1 MTTKQKTGV
10 CPRKSLGGFNYTDI
24 GVVFRTDK
32 GSQEVMVGAA
42 WLTAPV
48 FDPETQ
54 QQSYLLSGRSA
65 MGHTFSVRVPADKL
79 RNPSALADI
88 IGHYGVH
95 VYKPAL
101 ANQLMFEWVKLLSVS
116 DRNVQ
121 QLTLISELGWHED
134 GKLFYDG
141 VAPLVS
147 DALDP
152 AAFHFEPKVR
162 PPIASSGDLESWQRE
177 VLALIWPNRTLLVM
191 MLLGLLSPFLPH
203 FRTLSSRLVNWW
215 GLKGSGKTLG
225 LQVAAS
231 LFGNGIDPAT
241 GHNGSAPPYVRKF
254 KATANAIELLFAE
267 TSPFPAL
274 LDELS
279 EVKKITDVV
288 DVIYLAASGMG
299 KKRMRSNLS
308 AATDNV
314 WLQSIQTTSEHSIA
328 NTAMLANR
336 PLNGGEEDRAI
347 DIKVD
352 ALGVIT
358 DFGPFDSFGEAA
370 GHLKV
375 ACGTHYGTAGP
386 AIIQYFMDNREEC
399 QALIDSLPDVAKAL
413 APPGCGE
420 GEMRVVRHFAAALI
434 VGQFG
439 MLAEVFPGEPD
450 HLEQAVKDVLSV
462 WWATRANALQRL
474 AAFLDLNTDQILF
487 RAPNRQD
494 KPVAFVHDQFVTVPD
509 YIFEAEFGSEQR
521 GMLKQLFGIGA
532 LIREQEGRNRHR
544 YCDGDFEGF
553 TFDRNKVAGCML
565 DPVFLLGRPKQK
577 AVLEEALQD

>member
-65 MGHTFSVRVPADKL
+65 MGHTFSVHVPADKL

-116 DRNVQ
+116 NPNVQ

-177 VLALIWPNRTLLVM
+177 VLALVWPNRTLLVM

-203 FRTLSSRLVNWW
+203 FKTLSSRLVNWW
-215 GLKGSGKTLG
+215 SLKGSGKTLG

-279 EVKKITDVV
+279 EVKKSPTWWTLFIWPP
-288 DVIYLAASGMG
+288 AAWARSACAAICLLPLTTSGYSRSRPPASIRSPTPPCWQTVRSTAG
-299 KKRMRSNLS
+299 KKIGPSTSRSMR
-308 AATDNV
+308 
-314 WLQSIQTTSEHSIA
+314 W
-328 NTAMLANR
+328 
-336 PLNGGEEDRAI
+336 G
-347 DIKVD
+347 
-352 ALGVIT
+352 
-358 DFGPFDSFGEAA
+358 
-370 GHLKV
+370 
-375 ACGTHYGTAGP
+375 
-386 AIIQYFMDNREEC
+386 
-399 QALIDSLPDVAKAL
+399 
-413 APPGCGE
+413 
-420 GEMRVVRHFAAALI
+420 
-434 VGQFG
+434 
-439 MLAEVFPGEPD
+439 
-450 HLEQAVKDVLSV
+450 
-462 WWATRANALQRL
+462 
-474 AAFLDLNTDQILF
+474 
-487 RAPNRQD
+487 
-494 KPVAFVHDQFVTVPD
+494 
-509 YIFEAEFGSEQR
+509 
-521 GMLKQLFGIGA
+521 
-532 LIREQEGRNRHR
+532 
-544 YCDGDFEGF
+544 
-553 TFDRNKVAGCML
+553 
-565 DPVFLLGRPKQK
+565 
-577 AVLEEALQD
+577 